1 MDKNKEILFSFV
13 NEGRWKEAALL
24 LAEMNEV
31 DAALLL
37 EELNHEDVL
46 TVLRLLDKDQ
56 AAEIFSK
63 LPDEMMAAL
72 IQEVTGSEIRIILD
86 RLAFDDAADMLSEVP
101 ANIVRRIL
109 QNVGK
114 EDRDVL
120 NKFLSYGED
129 SAGSV
134 MTCEYI
140 ALKQWMRVS
149 DAIAHIRR
157 NGRDSETIYTC
168 YVTDDV
174 NHLIGVVS
182 VKSLLLNDNEEPIGN
197 LMEDDVIFVET
208 STDRE
213 EASRILSKYDLLAL
227 PVTDSEKRMVGI
239 ITVDDVLDVIDEEAT
254 EDFEKM
260 AAMAPSGRPYLK
272 SSIFSLARNR
282 FVWLLVLMVSGMITG
297 GILSRFENAFS
308 VLPILVTFI
317 PMLTDTG
324 GNAGSQSSTMVI
336 RGIALGQI
344 GMRDV
349 IKVLR
354 KEFGV
359 AMIVGS
365 GLALV
370 NFLRIM
376 MFGDGGLLVALTVA
390 ISLYATVIMAKT
402 IGGVLPIIAK
412 ACHLDPAIMASPL
425 ITTMVD
431 AFSLI
436 IYFSLATRILGI

>member
-24 LAEMNEV
+24 LAKINEV

-37 EELNHEDVL
+37 EELRHEDAL
-46 TVLRLLDKDQ
+46 TILRLLDKDQ
-56 AAEIFSK
+56 AAEIFSN

-72 IQEVTGSEIRIILD
+72 IQEVTGAEIRIILD
-86 RLAFDDAADMLSEVP
+86 RLAYDDAADMLSEVP
-101 ANIVRRIL
+101 ANMVRRIL
-109 QNVGK
+109 HNAGK
-114 EDRDVL
+114 KDRDML

-134 MTCEYI
+134 MTGEYI
-140 ALKQWMRVS
+140 VLKLWMRVA
-149 DAIAHIRR
+149 DALAHIRK

-182 VKSLLLNDNEEPIGN
+182 VKSLLLNDNDEPIGN

-213 EASRILSKYDLLAL
+213 EASRTLSKYDLLAL

-239 ITVDDVLDVIDEEAT
+239 ITVDDVLDVFDAEAT

-272 SSIFSLARNR
+272 SSIFSLAKNR

-308 VLPILVTFI
+308 VLPVLVTFI

-349 IKVLR
+349 LKVLR

-359 AMIVGS
+359 ALIVGF
-365 GLALV
+365 GLAFV

-376 MFGDGGLLVALTVA
+376 LLGDGGFLVALTVA
-390 ISLYATVIMAKT
+390 VSLYATVIMAKT
-402 IGGVLPIIAK
+402 IGGILPIAAK
-412 ACHLDPAIMASPL
+412 ACRLDPAIMASPL

>member
-13 NEGRWKEAALL
+13 NEGRWKDAALL
-24 LAEMNEV
+24 LSKMNEV

-37 EELNHEDVL
+37 EKLSHEDVL
-46 TVLRLLDKDQ
+46 TILRLLDKDQ
-56 AAEIFSK
+56 AAEIFSN

-72 IQEVTGSEIRIILD
+72 IQEVTGGEIRIILD
-86 RLAFDDAADMLSEVP
+86 RLAYDDAADMLSEVP

-109 QNVGK
+109 QNTGK
-114 EDRDVL
+114 KDREML
-120 NKFLSYGED
+120 NKFLSYAED

-134 MTCEYI
+134 MTGEYI
-140 ALKQWMRVS
+140 ALKLWMKVS
-149 DAIAHIRR
+149 DALSHIRR

-182 VKSLLLNDNEEPIGN
+182 VRSLLLSDDDEPIGK
-197 LMEDDVIFVET
+197 LMEKDVIFVET

-239 ITVDDVLDVIDEEAT
+239 ITVDDVLDVIDEEVT

-260 AAMAPSGRPYLK
+260 AAMAPSDRPYLK

-297 GILSRFENAFS
+297 GILSKFENAFS
-308 VLPILVTFI
+308 VLPVLVTFI

-336 RGIALGQI
+336 RGIALDQI

-349 IKVLR
+349 IKVFR

-359 AMIVGS
+359 AIIVGF
-365 GLALV
+365 GLAFV

-376 MFGDGGLLVALTVA
+376 LFGTGGIMVALTVA
-390 ISLYATVIMAKT
+390 ISLYATVIIAKT
-402 IGGVLPIIAK
+402 IGGILPLVAK
-412 ACHLDPAIMASPL
+412 ACRLDPAIMASPL

-431 AFSLI
+431 AFSLV
-436 IYFSLATRILGI
+436 IYFSLAVRILGI

>member
-72 IQEVTGSEIRIILD
+72 IQEVTGNEIRIILD

-140 ALKQWMRVS
+140 ALKRWMRVS

-282 FVWLLVLMVSGMITG
+282 FVWLLVLMVSGLITG